1 LKIYFAASIRGGG
14 IDQETCRALVRHLK
28 GYGVVFTEHI
38 CREAG
43 GRDDRVSDEKIY
55 ERDIRWLRA
64 SDAVVAEVSV
74 PSLGV
79 GYEIGKSEDWG
90 KRVLCLYREGSS
102 NRLSAM
108 IGGNKGLVV
117 KGYREIDEALSLID
131 GFLDDSRL

>member
-14 IDQETCRALVRHLK
+14 IDYETCRALVRHLK

-43 GRDDRVSDEKIY
+43 GKDDRVSDEKIY

-79 GYEIGKSEDWG
+79 GYEIGKAEEWG
-90 KRVLCLYREGSS
+90 IRVLCLYRKGSR

-108 IGGNKGLVV
+108 IGGNRGISVKEYVEVNEALVF
-117 KGYREIDEALSLID
+117 IDE
-131 GFLDDSRL
+131 FLTRPD

>member
-1 LKIYFAASIRGGG
+1 LNIYFAASIRGGG
-14 IDQETCRALVRHLK
+14 IDQETCRALVKHLK
-28 GYGVVFTEHI
+28 RYGVVFTEHI

-43 GRDDRVSDEKIY
+43 GRDDRVSDEEIY

-79 GYEIGKSEDWG
+79 GYEIGKAEDWG
-90 KRVLCLYREGSS
+90 KRVLCLYRKGSS

-108 IGGNKGLVV
+108 IGGNKCIVV

-131 GFLDDSRL
+131 GFLNNSRL

>member
-14 IDQETCRALVRHLK
+14 IDYETCRALVRHLK

-43 GRDDRVSDEKIY
+43 GKDDRVSDEKIY

-79 GYEIGKSEDWG
+79 GYEIGKAEEWG
-90 KRVLCLYREGSS
+90 IRVLCLYRKGSR

-108 IGGNKGLVV
+108 IGGNRGISV
-117 KGYREIDEALSLID
+117 KEYVEVDEALVFID
-131 GFLDDSRL
+131 EFLTRPD